1 MSLKEFLGIRY
12 HDLSHSCRW
21 SYSFLILIK
30 WQSLMLSS
38 GSILRNRTK
47 IFLWIESSHC
57 IGDYRLNTAVVWPC
71 GSVLSHCDVTV
82 NKTLPS
88 EHSCIRWI
96 EEQQQQQNVN
106 HSTVEFLLSC
116 ASPPDE
122 ECEVVKKWIAQCYF
136 ILGVWEVL
144 YLRRLFV
151 KNAQTVMRSRA
162 ELQTLQKPM

>member
-1 MSLKEFLGIRY
+1 MKEFLGIWY
-12 HDLSHSCRW
+12 IMTSVAAAGDLINFS
-21 SYSFLILIK
+21 I
-30 WQSLMLSS
+30 LSS
-38 GSILRNRTK
+38 VNPKSYQVATSFVIGLRYSYELSVWK
-47 IFLWIESSHC
+47 SSLH
-57 IGDYRLNTAVVWPC
+57 RWLLNTAVAWPC
-71 GSVLSHCDVTV
+71 GSILSHCDVTV

-151 KNAQTVMRSRA
+151 KNAKTVMRSRA
-162 ELQTLQKPM
+162 ELQTLQKQM